1 MAFDPAEYMVTEGN
15 QRNLRVVVQGSYAIP
30 VEVLLSTGG
39 ITARGIYT
47 AFTNFSRS
55 VLRKV
60 FCICVLDF

>member
-39 ITARGIYT
+39 ITARGT
-47 AFTNFSRS
+47 QLSQTFQE
-55 VLRKV
+55 V
-60 FCICVLDF
+60 F